1 MKLRKVMAS
10 VCCMGLVA
18 GLAGCGGSK
27 EAPATTAA
35 VAAEADQK
43 EESSDDAE
51 KTNDSANA
59 ENGDTDSEGEDEQEG
74 KAEGKGDGIPSAFS
88 FEKRRFEEKEDAKG
102 QITAECTGTF
112 GI

>member
-35 VAAEADQK
+35 AAAEADQK
-43 EESSDDAE
+43 EESKDDAKEAAPAADE
-51 KTNDSANA
+51 K
-59 ENGDTDSEGEDEQEG
+59 
-74 KAEGKGDGIPSAFS
+74 KF
-88 FEKRRFEEKEDAKG
+88 
-102 QITAECTGTF
+102 QIDRQLHHASRMGLGPACIARWTSSYKNVA
-112 GI
+112 

>member
-35 VAAEADQK
+35 AAAEADQK
-43 EESSDDAE
+43 EESKDDA
-51 KTNDSANA
+51 KAA
-59 ENGDTDSEGEDEQEG
+59 APAEDEKKFQIDL
-74 KAEGKGDGIPSAFS
+74 ATAYAADGPAGIALDKFVQDVADKSGGSIEISLFT
-88 FEKRRFEEKEDAKG
+88 D
-102 QITAECTGTF
+102 GTLTT
-112 GI
+112 ILP